1 MNTTT
6 RSTFAAA
13 ALALAVSPLV
23 LAAPASAERL
33 DVTDGAVASS
43 GRDAGADH
51 KVARQQQQAY
61 VDRLDAAARDAQGGA
76 RPGTSP
82 LAPAQGGDDGVPVS
96 VVTLLTLGG
105 MAVGAGATL
114 GLRRVQV
121 PGRRQVAA
129 A

>member
-6 RSTFAAA
+6 RSAFAAA
-13 ALALAVSPLV
+13 TLALSVSPLV
-23 LAAPASAERL
+23 LAGPASAERL
-33 DVTDGAVASS
+33 DVTDGVVTFSA
-43 GRDAGADH
+43 RDVGADH
-51 KVARQQQQAY
+51 EVARQQQLAY
-61 VDRLDAAARDAQGGA
+61 LDRLDAAAREAQGGA

-82 LAPAQGGDDGVPVS
+82 IGPAQSGDDGVPVS